1 MKEKR
6 EMLLKKLN
14 VLVKGRE
21 REFLLFM
28 EKVDGSLSEERT
40 NEDLDILLNSF
51 IYFEED
57 NNEEEFTEEV
67 MEEVLNIYIPGFEKG
82 EHIF

>member
-6 EMLLKKLN
+6 EMLLKRLN
-14 VLVKGRE
+14 VLIEGRE

-28 EKVDGSLSEERT
+28 EEADGSMSKERT
-40 NEDLDILLNSF
+40 NEDLDILLDSF

-57 NNEEEFTEEV
+57 NSEEEFTEEV

-82 EHIF
+82 EHVF

>member
-6 EMLLKKLN
+6 EMLLKNLN

-28 EKVDGSLSEERT
+28 EEVDGSLSEERT
-40 NEDLDILLNSF
+40 NEELDVLLDSF

-57 NNEEEFTEEV
+57 NNEEEFTEEI

-82 EHIF
+82 EHVF

>member
-14 VLVKGRE
+14 VLVEGRE

-28 EKVDGSLSEERT
+28 EEVDGSLSEERT

-57 NNEEEFTEEV
+57 NNGEEFTEEV
-67 MEEVLNIYIPGFEKG
+67 MEDVLEIYIPGFERG

>member
-1 MKEKR
+1 
-6 EMLLKKLN
+6 
-14 VLVKGRE
+14 
-21 REFLLFM
+21 LFM
-28 EKVDGSLSEERT
+28 EEVDGSLSEERI

>member
-6 EMLLKKLN
+6 EMLLKRLN
-14 VLVKGRE
+14 VLVEGRE
-21 REFLLFM
+21 KEFLEFM
-28 EKVDGSLSEERT
+28 GMGENSFRDWSKLSLEEL
-40 NEDLDILLNSF
+40 LDSF

-57 NNEEEFTEEV
+57 NNGEEFTEEV
-67 MEEVLNIYIPGFEKG
+67 MDEVLEIYIPGFEKG

>member
-28 EKVDGSLSEERT
+28 EEVDGSLSEERT

-82 EHIF
+82 EHVF

>member
-28 EKVDGSLSEERT
+28 EEADGSLSEERT
-40 NEDLDILLNSF
+40 NEELDVLLDSF

-57 NNEEEFTEEV
+57 NSGEEFTEEV
-67 MEEVLNIYIPGFEKG
+67 MEDVLEIYIPGFERG

>member
-6 EMLLKKLN
+6 EMLLKRLN

>member
-14 VLVKGRE
+14 ILVKGRE

-28 EKVDGSLSEERT
+28 EEVDGSLSEERT

-82 EHIF
+82 EHVF

>member
-6 EMLLKKLN
+6 EMLLKRLN
-14 VLVKGRE
+14 VLVEGRE
-21 REFLLFM
+21 KEFLEFM
-28 EKVDGSLSEERT
+28 GMGENSFKDWSKLSLEEL
-40 NEDLDILLNSF
+40 LDSF

-57 NNEEEFTEEV
+57 NNGEEFTEEV
-67 MEEVLNIYIPGFEKG
+67 MGEVLEIYIPGFERG

>member
-6 EMLLKKLN
+6 EMLLKRLN

-28 EKVDGSLSEERT
+28 EEVDGSLSEERI

>member
-6 EMLLKKLN
+6 EMLLKRLN
-14 VLVKGRE
+14 VLIEGRE

-28 EKVDGSLSEERT
+28 EEVDGSMSKERT
-40 NEDLDILLNSF
+40 NEDLDILLDSF

-57 NNEEEFTEEV
+57 NSEEEFTQEV

-82 EHIF
+82 EHVF

>member
-28 EKVDGSLSEERT
+28 EEADGSLSEERT
-40 NEDLDILLNSF
+40 NEELDVLLNSF

-57 NNEEEFTEEV
+57 NSGEEFTEEV
-67 MEEVLNIYIPGFEKG
+67 MEDVLEIYIPGFERG

>member
-82 EHIF
+82 EHVF

>member
-6 EMLLKKLN
+6 FMLLKRLN
-14 VLVKGRE
+14 VLVEGRE
-21 REFLLFM
+21 KEFLEFM
-28 EKVDGSLSEERT
+28 GMGEDSFRDWSKLSLEEL
-40 NEDLDILLNSF
+40 LDSF

-57 NNEEEFTEEV
+57 NNGEEFTEEV
-67 MEEVLNIYIPGFEKG
+67 MDEVLEIYIPGFEEG

>member
-14 VLVKGRE
+14 VLIEGRE
-21 REFLLFM
+21 REFLEFM
-28 EKVDGSLSEERT
+28 RLCDGSMDDDFSKESLEEL
-40 NEDLDILLNSF
+40 LDSF

-57 NNEEEFTEEV
+57 NDED
-67 MEEVLNIYIPGFEKG
+67 
-82 EHIF
+82 

>member
-14 VLVKGRE
+14 VLIEGRE
-21 REFLLFM
+21 REFLEFM
-28 EKVDGSLSEERT
+28 GMGENSFRDWSKLSLEEL
-40 NEDLDILLNSF
+40 LDSF

-67 MEEVLNIYIPGFEKG
+67 MEEVLDIYIPGFIKG

>member
-14 VLVKGRE
+14 VLVEGRE
-21 REFLLFM
+21 REFLEFM
-28 EKVDGSLSEERT
+28 RLCDGSMDDDFSKETLEEL
-40 NEDLDILLNSF
+40 LDSF
-51 IYFEED
+51 IYFEEG
-57 NNEEEFTEEV
+57 NCEEEFTEEV
-67 MEEVLNIYIPGFEKG
+67 MEDVLEIYIPGFERG

>member
-6 EMLLKKLN
+6 EMLLKRLN
-14 VLVKGRE
+14 VLIEGRE

-28 EKVDGSLSEERT
+28 EEVDGSISKERT
-40 NEDLDILLNSF
+40 NEELDVLLDSF

-57 NNEEEFTEEV
+57 NSEEEFTEET

-82 EHIF
+82 EHVF

>member
-21 REFLLFM
+21 KEFLEFM
-28 EKVDGSLSEERT
+28 GMGENSFRDWSKLSLEEL
-40 NEDLDILLNSF
+40 LDSF

-67 MEEVLNIYIPGFEKG
+67 MEEVLEIYIPGFERG

>member
-51 IYFEED
+51 IYF
-57 NNEEEFTEEV
+57 
-67 MEEVLNIYIPGFEKG
+67 
-82 EHIF
+82 

>member
-51 IYFEED
+51 IYFVED

-82 EHIF
+82 EHVF